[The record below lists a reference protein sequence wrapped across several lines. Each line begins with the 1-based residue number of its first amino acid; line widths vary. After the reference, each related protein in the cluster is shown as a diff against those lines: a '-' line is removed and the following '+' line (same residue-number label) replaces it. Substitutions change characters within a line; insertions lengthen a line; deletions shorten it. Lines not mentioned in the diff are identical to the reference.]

1 MKIEC
6 NEGFG
11 KYSFIKLKVF
21 VFHPY
26 LYFNSNRYKMPKKY
40 ILPSE
45 LSWLSFNDCVLQ
57 EAADKTNPL
66 YERIKFLAIHSSNL
80 DEFYRVKISDL
91 HSIPEK
97 SDLFEKVKKEIN
109 RQQNTFGSVWKK
121 QIVPEL
127 QENKI
132 IYYENQS
139 LLPLHSEEIENY
151 FKTTILS
158 YVQIVYLSEDEN
170 QEYFLNNR
178 QLYLLIRL
186 KNKSGAVS
194 YCYINIPSD
203 KLNRYKVLSPIKG
216 KNYIIS
222 IDTIIKKCLHYIFP
236 DQETSTAFAIKLNR
250 DENYLIED
258 EASGNLVSKIK
269 KKLQERKSGSST
281 RFLYDFNMPEEM
293 KELCK
298 NAFHLKDYEMIEGG
312 THHNFFDLFKF
323 PNPNFPDLQNEN
335 FPPLKHPPFETKKS
349 IFEVIDEENQL
360 IHFPYQSYHY
370 VLQFFNEAAIHKNVT
385 EIKVTLYRISS
396 QSLIANALISA
407 AKNGKKVTVFVE
419 VKARFDEN
427 NNLFWANEM
436 QRAGIRIIYS
446 MPNLKVHAKV
456 ALLTMRNGEKTKNYA
471 YLSTGNFNENTA
483 ETYTDFGF
491 FTSQKEYTDDLKQVF
506 RFFKTKEKNYP
517 ISNLWVAGFN
527 LKENILQHIDTEI
540 QNAKNGKKGA
550 VFMKINGLND
560 KEIINKLIEANNA
573 KVEITLIVRGIC
585 TLLPG
590 IKGFTENIKI
600 YRIVDRY
607 LEHSRIY
614 QFHND
619 GAEKIYLSSAD
630 MLSRNLNRRI
640 EVAFPIKDKEIMQEI
655 NTIISMELNDHTK
668 KRVINNKGQSI
679 SEDQAGQPES
689 SSQRATYLWYKKKEK
704 KSKKK

>member
-1 MKIEC
+1 
-6 NEGFG
+6 
-11 KYSFIKLKVF
+11 
-21 VFHPY
+21 
-26 LYFNSNRYKMPKKY
+26 MPKKY

-57 EAADKTNPL
+57 EAGDKTNPL

-97 SDLFEKVKKEIN
+97 ITLFEKVKKEIN
-109 RQQNTFGSVWKK
+109 RQQNKFGSIWKE

-127 QENKI
+127 EDSKI
-132 IYYENQS
+132 IYYEKQP
-139 LLPLHSEEIENY
+139 LLPLHSDEIESY

-158 YVQIVYLSEDEN
+158 YIQIVYLSEDEK

-178 QLYLLIRL
+178 QLYLLIKL
-186 KNKSGAVS
+186 KAKNGEIR

-203 KLNRYKVLSPIKG
+203 KLNRYKILSSHKG
-216 KNYIIS
+216 KSYIIS
-222 IDTIIKKCLHYIFP
+222 IDTIIKRCLHYIFT
-236 DQETSTAFAIKLNR
+236 DQEIITAFAIKLNR
-250 DENYLIED
+250 DENYQIDD

-269 KKLQERKSGSST
+269 KKVLERKSGSST
-281 RFLYDFNMPEEM
+281 RFLYDFNMPEDLLI
-293 KELCK
+293 LCK
-298 NAFHLKDYEMIEGG
+298 KSFNLKEDEMIVGG

-323 PNPNFPDLQNEN
+323 PNPNFPNLQNEN
-335 FPPLKHPPFETKKS
+335 FPPAKHIPFESKRS
-349 IFEVIDEENQL
+349 MFDIIDNENQL

-370 VLQFFNEAAIHKNVT
+370 VLQFFNEAAIHKDIT

-436 QRAGIRIIYS
+436 QKAGIKIIYS

-456 ALLTMRNGEKTKNYA
+456 ALFTLKNEKKTKNYA

-483 ETYTDFGF
+483 ETYTDFGL
-491 FTSQKEYTDDLKQVF
+491 FTSEKEYTEDLKQVF
-506 RFFKTKEKNYP
+506 RFFRTKEKKYI

-527 LKENILQHIDTEI
+527 LKENILKHIDIEI
-540 QNAKNGKKGA
+540 QNAENGKKA
-550 VFMKINGLND
+550 AIFLKVNGLND
-560 KEIINKLIEANNA
+560 KDIISKLIEANNS

-590 IKGFTENIKI
+590 IKGYTENIKI
-600 YRIVDRY
+600 YRIVDRF

-614 QFHND
+614 KFHND
-619 GAEKIYLSSAD
+619 GEEKIYLSSAD

-640 EVAFPIKDKEIMQEI
+640 EVAFPITDKKMMQEI
-655 NTIISMELNDHTK
+655 DTIIKMQLNDNTK
-668 KRVINNKGQSI
+668 KRILNNKGQSI
-679 SEDQAGQPES
+679 SQYQPEQLQNA
-689 SSQRATYLWYKKKEK
+689 SQKETYLWYKKKEEKLK
-704 KSKKK
+704 KE

>member
-1 MKIEC
+1 
-6 NEGFG
+6 
-11 KYSFIKLKVF
+11 
-21 VFHPY
+21 
-26 LYFNSNRYKMPKKY
+26 MPKKY

-97 SDLFEKVKKEIN
+97 SILFEKVKKEIN
-109 RQQNTFGSVWKK
+109 RQQNKFGSIWKK

-127 QENKI
+127 EENKI
-132 IYYENQS
+132 IYYEKQP
-139 LLPLHSEEIENY
+139 LLPLHSEEIESY

-158 YVQIVYLSEDEN
+158 YIQIVYLSEDEN

-178 QLYLLIRL
+178 QLYLLIQL
-186 KNKSGAVS
+186 KDKAGEIK

-216 KNYIIS
+216 KHYIIS
-222 IDTIIKKCLHYIFP
+222 IDTIIKKCLQYIFT
-236 DQETSTAFAIKLNR
+236 DQETTTAFAIKLNR
-250 DENYLIED
+250 DENYLIDD
-258 EASGNLVSKIK
+258 ETIGNLVSKIK

-281 RFLYDFNMPEEM
+281 RFLYDFNMPEEIM
-293 KELCK
+293 ELCK

-323 PNPNFPDLQNEN
+323 PNPNFPSLQDES
-335 FPPLKHPPFETKKS
+335 FSPAKHLPFETKKS
-349 IFEVIDEENQL
+349 IFDVIDQENQL

-370 VLQFFNEAAIHKNVT
+370 VLQLFNQAAIHKDIT

-427 NNLFWANEM
+427 NNLFWAHEM
-436 QRAGIRIIYS
+436 QNAGIKIIYS

-456 ALLTMRNGEKTKNYA
+456 ALFTLKNGEEIKNYA

-483 ETYTDFGF
+483 EVYTDFGF
-491 FTSQKEYTDDLKQVF
+491 FTAEKEYTDDLKQVF
-506 RFFKTKEKNYP
+506 RFFKTKEKKYP

-527 LKENILQHIDTEI
+527 LKENILKHIDIEI
-540 QNAKNGKKGA
+540 QNAENGKTA
-550 VFMKINGLND
+550 AIFMKVNGLND
-560 KEIINKLIEANNA
+560 KEIISKLIEANNA
-573 KVEITLIVRGIC
+573 KVDITLIVRGIC

-600 YRIVDRY
+600 YRIVGRY

-614 QFHND
+614 KFHND
-619 GAEKIYLSSAD
+619 GDEKIYLSSAD

-640 EVAFPIKDKEIMQEI
+640 EVAFPIWDKKIIQELEAIIKMQ
-655 NTIISMELNDHTK
+655 LDDHTK
-668 KRVINNKGQSI
+668 KRIINNKGQSI
-679 SEDQAGQPES
+679 SEYQPGQS
-689 SSQRATYLWYKKKEK
+689 QNSSQMEAYLWYKKKG
-704 KSKKK
+704 

>member
-1 MKIEC
+1 M
-6 NEGFG
+6 
-11 KYSFIKLKVF
+11 S
-21 VFHPY
+21 
-26 LYFNSNRYKMPKKY
+26 KKY
-40 ILPSE
+40 IFPSE

-97 SDLFEKVKKEIN
+97 SNLFEKVNKEIN
-109 RQQNTFGSVWKK
+109 RQQNTFGSIWKK
-121 QIVPEL
+121 QIIPEL
-127 QENKI
+127 HENKI

-139 LLPLHSEEIENY
+139 LLPLHTEEIDSY

-158 YVQIVYLSEDEN
+158 YIQIVYLSEDEN

-186 KNKSGAVS
+186 KNTNGEIT
-194 YCYINIPSD
+194 YCYINIPAD
-203 KLNRYKVLSPIKG
+203 KLNRYKLLSPVKG

-236 DQETSTAFAIKLNR
+236 DQKTSTAFAIKLNR

-293 KELCK
+293 RKLCK

-335 FPPLKHPPFETKKS
+335 FPPLKYFPFETKKS
-349 IFEVIDEENQL
+349 IFEVIGEENQL
-360 IHFPYQSYHY
+360 LHFPYQSYHY
-370 VLQFFNEAAIHKNVT
+370 VLQFFNEAAIHKDVT

-456 ALLTMRNGEKTKNYA
+456 ALLTLKNAGKTKNYA

-527 LKENILQHIDTEI
+527 LKENILQHIDIEI
-540 QNAKNGKKGA
+540 QNVENGKKGA

-560 KEIINKLIEANNA
+560 KEIISKLIEANNA

-590 IKGFTENIKI
+590 IKGYTENIKI

-614 QFHND
+614 RFHND

-640 EVAFPIKDKEIMQEI
+640 EVAFPIKDKKIMQEI
-655 NTIISMELNDHTK
+655 NAIINMELNDHTK
-668 KRVINNKGQSI
+668 KRIINSKGQSI
-679 SEDQAGQPES
+679 SEDQAGQPDS
-689 SSQRATYLWYKKKEK
+689 SSQQATYLWYKKKEK

>member
-1 MKIEC
+1 
-6 NEGFG
+6 
-11 KYSFIKLKVF
+11 
-21 VFHPY
+21 
-26 LYFNSNRYKMPKKY
+26 MPKKY

-57 EAADKTNPL
+57 ESSDKTNPL

-97 SDLFEKVKKEIN
+97 NTLFDKVKKEIN
-109 RQQNTFGSVWKK
+109 RQQNKFGAIWKE
-121 QIVPEL
+121 QIIPEL
-127 QENKI
+127 EQNKI
-132 IYYENQS
+132 IYYEKQP
-139 LLPLHSEEIENY
+139 LLPIHSDEIESY

-158 YVQIVYLSEDEN
+158 YTQIVYLPQNEKQD
-170 QEYFLNNR
+170 YFLNNR
-178 QLYLLIRL
+178 QLYLLIKL
-186 KNKSGAVS
+186 KAKNGDIS

-203 KLNRYKVLSPIKG
+203 KLNRYKILSSDKG

-222 IDTIIKKCLHYIFP
+222 IDTIIKRCLHYIFT
-236 DQETSTAFAIKLNR
+236 DQEIISAFAIKLNR

-258 EASGNLVSKIK
+258 EATGNLVSKIK
-269 KKLQERKSGSST
+269 KKLLERKSGSST
-281 RFLYDFNMPEEM
+281 RFLYDFNMPEDM
-293 KELCK
+293 LELCK
-298 NAFHLKDYEMIEGG
+298 KSFNLKDDEMIVGG

-323 PNPNFPDLQNEN
+323 PNPNFPDLQNES
-335 FPPLKHPPFETKKS
+335 FPPAKHLPFESKKS
-349 IFEVIDEENQL
+349 MFDIIDQENQL
-360 IHFPYQSYHY
+360 LHFPYQSYHY
-370 VLQFFNEAAIHKNVT
+370 VLQFFNEAAIHKDVT

-436 QRAGIRIIYS
+436 QKAGIKIIYS

-456 ALLTMRNGEKTKNYA
+456 ALFTLKNGKKTKNYA
-471 YLSTGNFNENTA
+471 YLSTGNFNESTA
-483 ETYTDFGF
+483 ETYTDFGL
-491 FTSQKEYTDDLKQVF
+491 FTSEKKYTEDLKQVF
-506 RFFKTKEKNYP
+506 RFFRTKEKKYL

-527 LKENILQHIDTEI
+527 LKENILTHIDNEI
-540 QNAKNGKKGA
+540 QNAENGKSAA
-550 VFMKINGLND
+550 VFMKVNGLND

-573 KVEITLIVRGIC
+573 NVDITLIVRGIC

-590 IKGFTENIKI
+590 IKGSTENIKI
-600 YRIVDRY
+600 YRIVDRF

-614 QFHND
+614 RFHND
-619 GAEKIYLSSAD
+619 GSEKIYLSSAD

-640 EVAFPIKDKEIMQEI
+640 EVAFPITDKKLMQEI
-655 NTIISMELNDHTK
+655 NTIIQMQLNDNTK
-668 KRVINNKGQSI
+668 KRTLNNKGKSTCEPQP
-679 SEDQAGQPES
+679 DQLQN
-689 SSQRATYLWYKKKEK
+689 SSQKEIYLWYKKKEESPEKELKLK
-704 KSKKK
+704 KATS